1 MARQV
6 ATFKMA
12 IASRVKMQIDNNV
25 DMTRVSSSVRHMP
38 QIMWDKPKN
47 TPNIN
52 STPIQKKSRATNQ
65 GGCLILF
72 LRELDLVYHVS
83 SLDWGYASCWNEVDD
98 DGARSSVCKWSRGI
112 SIKCSFVKRYC
123 TSCRMIYSRHRK
135 WRITEVMRWSVSRQN
150 DDHNQEFTTLCINV
164 MKFGLWLSF
173 CYHFDDWPIFA
184 SPPKSVVYD
193 A

>member
-123 TSCRMIYSRHRK
+123 TSCRMIYTMPKSSMYYILALILLALVWLIKRDRPFK
-135 WRITEVMRWSVSRQN
+135 VLKS
-150 DDHNQEFTTLCINV
+150 LCIDFTEIYNANKQDLKNV
-164 MKFGLWLSF
+164 
-173 CYHFDDWPIFA
+173 
-184 SPPKSVVYD
+184 
-193 A
+193 